1 MFADLSTEV
10 AGLRLENPLMLASGI
25 LDENGYSMLRV
36 LRSGASAAVTKSIG
50 EEERNGYRPPVV
62 HPLQSGMLNAIGL
75 ANPGIEEYGHE
86 IEIARR
92 AGKPIIGSIF
102 APDEAGFSRLAERM
116 QSFGVSAIE
125 LNLSCPHVK
134 GVGSEV
140 GSDPVLVKR
149 VVQAVKSVSSVPV
162 FAKLSPNVT
171 DLVEIARAASD
182 ADGLVLINTVRA
194 MAVDIRARRP
204 VLSNGFGGLSG
215 PSIKPVGI
223 RCVYEVRKAMDI
235 PIVGVGG
242 ISGFEDV
249 VEYIMVGS
257 DAVQIGTALWRNG
270 PGIFSSILCEL
281 EKFME
286 EEGYRGIGEMKGV
299 ALQ

>member
-36 LRSGASAAVTKSIG
+36 LRSGGASAAVTKSIGG

-62 HPLQSGMLNAIGL
+62 HPPLQSGMLNAIGL

-140 GSDPVLVKR
+140 GGSDPVLVKR

-215 PSIKPVGI
+215 PSIKPVGGI

-235 PIVGVGG
+235 PIVGGVGG

-286 EEGYRGIGEMKGV
+286 EEGYR
-299 ALQ
+299 A